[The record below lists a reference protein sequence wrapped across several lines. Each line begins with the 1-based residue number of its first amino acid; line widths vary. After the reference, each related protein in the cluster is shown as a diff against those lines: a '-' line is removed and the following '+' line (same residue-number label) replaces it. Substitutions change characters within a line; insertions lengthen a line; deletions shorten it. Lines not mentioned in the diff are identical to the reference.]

1 MGHDMSHCF
10 FPSIYR
16 CATTTHSDPYNEGSN
31 LMEQNGAG
39 NWYAANLRVR
49 YQESDQMGVVY
60 HANYLNWFEIGR
72 TETIRQMGYTYRKME
87 EQGLLLPVTGLDVK
101 YHKPARY
108 DDEIVIFTRIAA
120 FSGLRLNYEYDVRRV
135 TADNGVNSIGQR
147 VWSSDESR
155 PGERLV
161 TGSTQHVWVNGD
173 WKVVRLDKVAS
184 ELYSALEKVW
194 LSGKE

>member
-1 MGHDMSHCF
+1 VQKESSGD
-10 FPSIYR
+10 
-16 CATTTHSDPYNEGSN
+16 
-31 LMEQNGAG
+31 
-39 NWYAANLRVR
+39 WYTARLRVR

-72 TETIRQMGYTYRKME
+72 TEMIRQMGYTYRKME

-108 DDEIVIFTRIAA
+108 DDEIIIFTRIAA
-120 FSGLRLNYEYDVRRV
+120 FSGLRLSYEYDIRRMAEAPDV
-135 TADNGVNSIGQR
+135 PLNAGER
-147 VWSSDESR
+147 VWSHNESL

-161 TGSTQHVWVNGD
+161 TGSTQHVWVNTD
-173 WKVVRLDKVAS
+173 WKPVRLDKTAP
-184 ELYSALEKVW
+184 ELYSVLAKVW

>member
-1 MGHDMSHCF
+1 MQK
-10 FPSIYR
+10 
-16 CATTTHSDPYNEGSN
+16 ESN
-31 LMEQNGAG
+31 G
-39 NWYAANLRVR
+39 NWYTARLRVR

-72 TETIRQMGYTYRKME
+72 TEMIRQMGYTYRKME

-108 DDEIVIFTRIAA
+108 DDEIMIFTRIAA
-120 FSGLRLNYEYDVRRV
+120 FSGLRLSYVYDIRRMSEV
-135 TADNGVNSIGQR
+135 PDVSLAHGER
-147 VWSSDESR
+147 VWSSDELL

-161 TGSTQHVWVNGD
+161 TGSTQHVWVNAD
-173 WKVVRLDKVAS
+173 WKPVRLDKAAS
-184 ELYSALEKVW
+184 ELYSVLEKVW

>member
-1 MGHDMSHCF
+1 MQK
-10 FPSIYR
+10 
-16 CATTTHSDPYNEGSN
+16 ESN
-31 LMEQNGAG
+31 G
-39 NWYAANLRVR
+39 NWYTARLRVR

-72 TETIRQMGYTYRKME
+72 TEMIRQMGYTYRKME

-108 DDEIVIFTRIAA
+108 DDEIMIFTRIAT
-120 FSGLRLNYEYDVRRV
+120 FSGLRLSYEYDIRRISEV
-135 TADNGVNSIGQR
+135 PDISLAVGER
-147 VWSSDESR
+147 VWSHDESL

-161 TGSTQHVWVNGD
+161 TGSTQHVWVNAD
-173 WKVVRLDKVAS
+173 WKPVRLDKAAS
-184 ELYSALEKVW
+184 ELYSVLEKVW

>member
-1 MGHDMSHCF
+1 MQQQ
-10 FPSIYR
+10 
-16 CATTTHSDPYNEGSN
+16 SN
-31 LMEQNGAG
+31 G
-39 NWYAANLRVR
+39 NWYTARLRVR

-72 TETIRQMGYTYRKME
+72 TEMIRQMGYTYRNME

-108 DDEIVIFTRIAA
+108 DDDIIILTRITA
-120 FSGLRLNYEYDVRRV
+120 FSGLRLNYEYDIRRM
-135 TADNGVNSIGQR
+135 TPDLNEQLGSGQR
-147 VWSSDESR
+147 VWSSEESL

-173 WKVVRLDKVAS
+173 WKPVRLDKAAS

-194 LSGKE
+194 LSGKG

>member
-1 MGHDMSHCF
+1 MQQ
-10 FPSIYR
+10 PSN
-16 CATTTHSDPYNEGSN
+16 AS
-31 LMEQNGAG
+31 
-39 NWYAANLRVR
+39 WYTARLRVR

-72 TETIRQMGYTYRKME
+72 TEMIRQMGYTYRKME

-108 DDEIVIFTRIAA
+108 DDEIIIFTRIAA
-120 FSGLRLNYEYDVRRV
+120 FSGLRLNYEYDIRRM
-135 TADNGVNSIGQR
+135 TADLDGQLGIGER
-147 VWSSDESR
+147 VWSSEESL

-173 WKVVRLDKVAS
+173 WKPVRLDKTAS

-194 LSGKE
+194 LSGKG

>member
-1 MGHDMSHCF
+1 MQK
-10 FPSIYR
+10 
-16 CATTTHSDPYNEGSN
+16 EGNS
-31 LMEQNGAG
+31 
-39 NWYAANLRVR
+39 NWYTACLRVR

-72 TETIRQMGYTYRKME
+72 TEMIRQMGYTYRKME

-108 DDEIVIFTRIAA
+108 DDEIMVFTRITA
-120 FSGLRLNYEYDVRRV
+120 FSGLRLSYEYDIRRMFEAPEV
-135 TADNGVNSIGQR
+135 SLGMEKQLWTQ
-147 VWSSDESR
+147 DESL

-161 TGSTQHVWVNGD
+161 TGSTQHVWVNAD
-173 WKVVRLDKVAS
+173 WKPVRLDKTAS
-184 ELYSALEKVW
+184 ELYDILEKVW

>member
-1 MGHDMSHCF
+1 MNGRAKEADNVQEQ
-10 FPSIYR
+10 I
-16 CATTTHSDPYNEGSN
+16 NGS
-31 LMEQNGAG
+31 
-39 NWYAANLRVR
+39 WYAARLRVR

-72 TETIRQMGYTYRKME
+72 TEMIRQMGYTYRKME

-108 DDEIVIFTRIAA
+108 DDEIIIFTRIAA
-120 FSGLRLNYEYDVRRV
+120 FSGLRLNYEYDIRRMSEEPDEHM
-135 TADNGVNSIGQR
+135 AIGER
-147 VWSSDESR
+147 VWSADESL

-173 WKVVRLDKVAS
+173 WKPVRLDKAAS

-194 LSGKE
+194 LSGKG

>member
-1 MGHDMSHCF
+1 MQ
-10 FPSIYR
+10 
-16 CATTTHSDPYNEGSN
+16 
-31 LMEQNGAG
+31 EQHHG
-39 NWYAANLRVR
+39 NWYAARLRVR

-72 TETIRQMGYTYRKME
+72 TEMIRQMGYTYRKME

-101 YHKPARY
+101 YHKPAKY
-108 DDEIVIFTRIAA
+108 DDEIMILTRIVA
-120 FSGLRLNYEYDVRRV
+120 FSGLRLNYEYDVRRM
-135 TADNGVNSIGQR
+135 TEDLAAQFGIGEQ
-147 VWSSDESR
+147 VWASDESL

-173 WKVVRLDKVAS
+173 WKPVRLDKAAP

-194 LSGKE
+194 FSGKE

>member
-1 MGHDMSHCF
+1 MQK
-10 FPSIYR
+10 
-16 CATTTHSDPYNEGSN
+16 ESN
-31 LMEQNGAG
+31 G
-39 NWYAANLRVR
+39 NWYTARLRVR

-72 TETIRQMGYTYRKME
+72 TEMIRQMGYTYRKME

-108 DDEIVIFTRIAA
+108 DDEIMIFTRIAA
-120 FSGLRLNYEYDVRRV
+120 FSGLRLNYEYDIRRV
-135 TADNGVNSIGQR
+135 SEVPDASLAVGER
-147 VWSSDESR
+147 VCSHDELL

-161 TGSTQHVWVNGD
+161 TGSTQHVWVNAD
-173 WKVVRLDKVAS
+173 WKPVRLDKAAS
-184 ELYSALEKVW
+184 ELYSVLEKVW